1 METILELAK
10 NPIVILQIVFL
21 VAKLLGVKM
30 AWIWV
35 LSPSFIAIFVPV
47 IAWLIYKLI
56 KIIQNAKSK

>member
-1 METILELAK
+1 METILKLAK

-21 VAKLLGVKM
+21 VAKLLGAKM

-35 LSPSFIAIFVPV
+35 LSPSFITIFVPV